1 MLVAAGIARPR
12 DAGGFCPKTI
22 VSLPFGVQN
31 PTPASAGG
39 IVPTLYSPLLL
50 AASALIVPRLRQLPL
65 CSRPKPP
72 PQYSHRT
79 KTTVEDNQ
87 PSPNTHLVVFPL
99 PTTLPKMSI
108 HLIVFPGH
116 FPTPSIAREHPG
128 WRPRPAPTRPQQ
140 PAPLPHALHQGDAL
154 TIPAPDAQLLLE
166 TNLAHST
173 GSPSAPTTSLRH
185 PSTHPGEPAAY
196 QLPYRTLCRVN
207 GRTSRP
213 RRLGLMRAVRPTYRE
228 MARLPPPTTPAV
240 HSIAR
245 PAPSVLLW
253 HSLSSTAMV
262 FPGMPPD
269 AAPIPAH

>member
-87 PSPNTHLVVFPL
+87 PSPNTLLVVFPL

-128 WRPRPAPTRPQQ
+128 WLRDPAPGRRGRL
-140 PAPLPHALHQGDAL
+140 AGPLPAREERRAGYRRDADAPARTAGGAAAGPVLGGHVRALRGRG
-154 TIPAPDAQLLLE
+154 AQLGGRRPSGAAPRGGMIVAASPAMGYAWGE
-166 TNLAHST
+166 PGERSRPWST
-173 GSPSAPTTSLRH
+173 GFAS
-185 PSTHPGEPAAY
+185 
-196 QLPYRTLCRVN
+196 
-207 GRTSRP
+207 
-213 RRLGLMRAVRPTYRE
+213 
-228 MARLPPPTTPAV
+228 
-240 HSIAR
+240 
-245 PAPSVLLW
+245 
-253 HSLSSTAMV
+253 
-262 FPGMPPD
+262 
-269 AAPIPAH
+269 